1 MIQRSKLA
9 FALYNLFHRK
19 QLAHNVPLYRK
30 IGLKKYYFSPVSSL
44 DFINR
49 DSSLLKNEVINKPLT
64 ETAFYNET
72 EASTK
77 ENILHFEEN
86 GYIIIKNYLSENQ
99 VDEINTLIDNGLKNQ
114 TLKFKNRTKIM
125 FAIHKIPLL
134 EKFGM
139 DTKLIALISS
149 LMNGK
154 AKLFQSINFI
164 HGSEQKTHSD
174 SFHMTTFPLG
184 GLIGVWIALE
194 DIDLENGPLHYF
206 KGSHKLPYYLNSDYN
221 NTGNRFFIGKKG
233 YGEYENFIEKKIVK
247 EKLPKELFLAKK
259 GDAIIWHAN
268 LFHGAEPHLDK
279 SKTRKSM
286 VFHYF
291 NENAICYHE
300 ITQRPS
306 IFK

>member
-1 MIQRSKLA
+1 MFKRSKLA
-9 FALYNLFHRK
+9 FAFYNFFHRK

-30 IGLKKYYFSPVSSL
+30 IGLKKFYFSPVSSE

-49 DSSLLKNEVINKPLT
+49 DSSLLNREITNKPLS
-64 ETAFYNET
+64 ETDFYK
-72 EASTK
+72 EAHTTTK
-77 ENILHFEEN
+77 ENILQFEEN
-86 GYIIIKNYLSENQ
+86 GYIIIKNYLSKNQ
-99 VDEINTLIDNGLKNQ
+99 VDELNALIDNGLKYQ

-125 FAIHKIPLL
+125 FAIHQIPLL
-134 EKFGM
+134 KKIGM
-139 DTKLIALISS
+139 DSKLMALVSS
-149 LMNGK
+149 LMNGS

-164 HGSEQKTHSD
+164 NGSEQKTHSD
-174 SFHMTTFPLG
+174 SFHMTTFPSG
-184 GLIGVWIALE
+184 GLVGVWIALE
-194 DIDLENGPLHYF
+194 DIDIENGPLHYY
-206 KGSHKLPYYLNSDYN
+206 KGSHKLPYYLNSDYSN
-221 NTGNRFFIGKKG
+221 AGNRFFIGKKG
-233 YGEYENFIEKKIVK
+233 YGEYENFIEKKIEE
-247 EKLPKELFLAKK
+247 EKLSKELFLTKK

-268 LFHGAEPHLDK
+268 LFHGAEPHIDK